1 MTDTS
6 FLHSQALPP
15 VDGTSMG
22 TALLRVSTGSS
33 HSKEEHSVARLSFG
47 KAEEQ
52 VYLDIIAL
60 GADDAGTIACDG
72 KATYMLSDCLA

>member
-1 MTDTS
+1 MADTS
-6 FLHSQALPP
+6 FVYSQALPP
-15 VDGTSMG
+15 VDGASMG
-22 TALLRVSTGSS
+22 TALLRVRTGSS
-33 HSKEEHSVARLSFG
+33 HSKAEHSVARLCFD

-52 VYLDIIAL
+52 VYLDITAL